1 MKKLKHYLRNYFSF
15 TQKETNGFIALSV
28 LILLAW
34 LLPFL
39 YSLLLPE
46 IPDNSAADAAILQHL
61 VASMENKPASVE
73 SKNKPSPP
81 IVDNK
86 LLFDFNP
93 NLIDETQ
100 WESLGLP
107 KYMADRIIK
116 YRQKGGKFKIKRDL
130 LKIYGFPPA
139 LYEQL
144 YAHILLPDTIAF
156 NRKFERNEKQTE
168 KKEFKPFTAKK
179 ENTIAVFNL
188 NRADTTQFKQLK
200 GIGSAL
206 SKRIVKYR
214 DLLGGFISKE
224 QIREVY
230 GLDSTVI
237 HELFQFGYLEENA
250 PFRKL
255 NVNTASVQELDAHP
269 YISPKIANI
278 IVSYRQQHGKYTSI
292 ENLYNIRVLDKA
304 TLEKLTPYL
313 SFE

>member
-1 MKKLKHYLRNYFSF
+1 
-15 TQKETNGFIALSV
+15 
-28 LILLAW
+28 
-34 LLPFL
+34 
-39 YSLLLPE
+39 
-46 IPDNSAADAAILQHL
+46 
-61 VASMENKPASVE
+61 MENKPASVE

-116 YRQKGGKFKIKRDL
+116 YKQKGGKFKIKRDL

-179 ENTIAVFNL
+179 ENTIAAFNL

-278 IVSYRQQHGKYTSI
+278 IVTYRQQHGKYTSI